1 VVTVGTRRADTR
13 VRAAGRVSA
22 RVPAPLLVVTA
33 VVSVQFGGALAATL
47 IPLVGAVASVGLRLV
62 FSAAVLLVV
71 ARPALG
77 GRTRTDW
84 LTVAAFGAVLA
95 SMNLCFYGA
104 IARLPI
110 GVAVTIEFVGP
121 LLLATGLSRRPRDFV
136 AVAGAAIGVV
146 AISGALSTP
155 WSRLDLVGLGLA
167 LAAGA
172 CWAAYIVMS
181 GRTGARFAQLDGLA
195 IAMTL
200 SAAVVGPLALLS
212 GGAALGRFDT
222 LWRGF
227 GIAVL
232 SSAVPYALELVALR
246 RLSAQVFG
254 ILLSLEP
261 AVAALAGLLVLGQ
274 RLGRVE
280 LAGMACVVA
289 ASAMVLG
296 ARRAPVRPARPAVAD
311 PC

>member
-1 VVTVGTRRADTR
+1 
-13 VRAAGRVSA
+13 VSS
-22 RVPAPLLVVTA
+22 RVPAPLLVVVA

-47 IPLVGAVASVGLRLV
+47 IPVVGAVASVGLRLL
-62 FSAAVLLVV
+62 FSAAVLLAV
-71 ARPALG
+71 ARPRVR
-77 GRTRTDW
+77 GRTRADW
-84 LTVAAFGAVLA
+84 ATVVTFAAILA

-104 IARLPI
+104 IGRLPI

-121 LLLATGLSRRPRDFV
+121 LTLATALSRRPRDLV
-136 AVAGAAIGVV
+136 AVTAAAVGVL
-146 AISGALSTP
+146 AISGALGTP
-155 WSRLDLVGLGLA
+155 WSRLNLVGLGLA

-172 CWAAYIVMS
+172 CWAGYIVAS
-181 GRTGARFAQLDGLA
+181 ARTGARFAQLDGLA

-200 SAAVVGPLALLS
+200 SALVVGPVALLT

-232 SSAVPYALELVALR
+232 SSAIPYALELVALR

-261 AVAALAGLLVLGQ
+261 AVAAVAGLLVLGQ
-274 RLGRVE
+274 RLGAVE
-280 LAGMACVVA
+280 LAGMACVVV

-296 ARRAPVRPARPAVAD
+296 ASPAPQRSAQSAAPD
-311 PC
+311 LC